1 MHQNGW
7 FGRYETVAKLAAK
20 NRRTKRQ
27 CDECTLS
34 SAASEEF
41 YKILFCFACFAAS
54 ARFKSV
60 ASKIWRQI
68 MEFLCAT
75 DGGILKFNLSAGG
88 GRDYGALIALPHLLN
103 FKKQLKIFIYNR
115 RLK

>member
-1 MHQNGW
+1 
-7 FGRYETVAKLAAK
+7 
-20 NRRTKRQ
+20 
-27 CDECTLS
+27 
-34 SAASEEF
+34 
-41 YKILFCFACFAAS
+41 
-54 ARFKSV
+54 
-60 ASKIWRQI
+60 